1 MGFASDFALRFVSWN
16 SFRPGWS
23 ALVAGT
29 HLDRDIRRER
39 SLSRRSGSHVECRD
53 RAAAAEA
60 RDISLGAFVQSV
72 LGDQRRLQ

>member
-1 MGFASDFALRFVSWN
+1 MPMGTVTSACVAASDRV
-16 SFRPGWS
+16 RPGWS

-72 LGDQRRLQ
+72 LGEQRRLQ